1 MKNLQQPDWLQ
12 PQRQSASGLLIILY
26 KAVITF
32 IKAIWP
38 VLVIILFRE
47 SSNTSTGLQL
57 MVAVIGIVVLVSSLI
72 NFYYFRFFIQQDDM
86 VIRKGLI
93 NKKTITIPLKN
104 IQAVHIEQTWM
115 HQLLKIARVKID
127 TAGSDKAEAT
137 IDAIAI
143 EKAGML
149 RTFLMESEKVEADV
163 EVKPAEKALIT
174 LSAADVMKL
183 GLTANHIQ
191 TFFIILAFSMS
202 MYQNLE
208 DIFGNIISRFVEES
222 SSLIAFTTSVLLS
235 LAVLV
240 LIVSI
245 VVSLLRMAL
254 LYFDFQLAGAEK
266 GFRIR
271 SGLTSIRQNLV
282 PFSKIQYISWKANW
296 VRRKLNFYVLEF
308 HQANVEENK
317 RTQKA
322 LVPVMNAEAIEK
334 LLAPYHPE
342 IIHQEHAEHQIHQAY
357 AWRRMLITGLPMGLL
372 FTGLAWIF
380 LQEYALFFILWI
392 PFIYFSNRVY
402 QKNYRLYTSAEAMQ
416 VYSGIWGRELQ
427 LLQWYKIQKVSLHQS
442 NWQKRKQV
450 ATILLYTAG
459 GHIRVPYISLELANS
474 IRNYALYKIE
484 STQKNWL

>member
-47 SSNTSTGLQL
+47 SSNKSSGLQL
-57 MVAVIGIVVLVSSLI
+57 MVAVIGIVVLISSLI
-72 NFYYFRFFIQQDDM
+72 NFYYFRFFIQQDEM
-86 VIRKGLI
+86 VIRKGLV
-93 NKKTITIPLKN
+93 NKKIITIPLKN

-127 TAGSDKAEAT
+127 TAGTDKAEAT

-143 EKAGML
+143 DKAGML
-149 RTFLMESEKVEADV
+149 RTFLMESEKVEA
-163 EVKPAEKALIT
+163 EVVTKPAEKALLT

-208 DIFGNIISRFVEES
+208 DIFGNIISSFVEES
-222 SSLIAFTTSVLLS
+222 SSLIAFTTSVILS

-245 VVSLLRMAL
+245 VVSLLLMAL
-254 LYFDFQLAGAEK
+254 LYFDFQLSGAEK

-296 VRRKLNFYVLEF
+296 VRRKLNIYMLEF

-317 RTQKA
+317 KTQKA

-334 LLAPYHPE
+334 LLSPYHPE
-342 IIHQEHAEHQIHQAY
+342 VIYQENAEHQIHRAY
-357 AWRRMLITGLPMGLL
+357 AWRRMLITGIPLGII
-372 FTGLAWIF
+372 FTGLAWFFI
-380 LQEYALFFILWI
+380 QAYALFFMLWI
-392 PFIYFSNRVY
+392 SFTFISNKVY
-402 QKNYRLYTSAEAMQ
+402 QKNYRLYTSEEAMQ
-416 VYSGIWGRELQ
+416 VYAGIWGRELQ
-427 LLQWYKIQKVSLHQS
+427 ILQWYKIQKVSLHQS
-442 NWQKRKQV
+442 NWQKRNQV
-450 ATILLYTAG
+450 ATIVLYTAG
-459 GHIRVPYISLELANS
+459 GHIRIPYISLELANS